1 MNNLLDAV
9 ISAKLAGNLRGPAEV
24 TPAGIVAA
32 TGRMTADQKLQMQ
45 ANLGY
50 ATENWVT
57 DQLNSLTVLD
67 EEVF

>member
-1 MNNLLDAV
+1 MSLSNTET
-9 ISAKLAGNLRGPAEV
+9 AGV
-24 TPAGIVAA
+24 TPVGIVAA
-32 TGRMTADQKLQMQ
+32 TGKMTADQKLQMQ